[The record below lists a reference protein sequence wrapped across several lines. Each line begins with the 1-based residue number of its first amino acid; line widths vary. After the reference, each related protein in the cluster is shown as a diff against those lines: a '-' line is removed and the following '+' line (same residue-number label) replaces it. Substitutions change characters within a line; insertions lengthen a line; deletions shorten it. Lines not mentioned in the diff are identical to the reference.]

1 MALFF
6 YEQRLITVIKYYIA
20 KSNPATGRRLAAKI
34 MDIQSGKKKNRLTLY
49 IGIALVL
56 GIALGFIFNKTYV
69 GEENSR
75 IANADTQAKHL
86 LEKMK
91 AFEMPK
97 DSVAFAAL
105 SEQQKKIT
113 EQKKAV
119 EQNLLNTED
128 ETAALAN
135 IKLLGDSLK
144 SINTLL
150 TAQTDTAST
159 AYKSLQKQKDLVAVQ
174 KSDTIKARDKKLEW
188 FTILADIFLRL
199 IKMIVA
205 PLVFTT
211 LVVGV
216 AKLGDIKAVGR
227 IGGKT
232 MLWFLSASLVSLLL
246 GMLLVNI
253 FEPGT
258 RMNLPLPDSTVNTG
272 IDKAA
277 MTVKDFFYHVFPAS
291 VVDAM
296 AKNEILQIVVFSL
309 FFGVAAAAL
318 GDIAK
323 PVVKALDAVAHII
336 LRITSYVMSGFAPLA
351 VFGAMTAIIAKQGI
365 GILKTYSIFIGEFYF
380 GLLLL
385 WILLA
390 LAGFLFIKK
399 RVFNLLRR
407 MEEPIMLAFS
417 TASSEAAFPKT
428 MLELERFGCKDKIVS
443 FVLPLGYSFNLDG
456 SMMYMTFA
464 SLFIAQSYGM
474 HIPFAT
480 QITMLLVLMLTSKG
494 IAGVP
499 RASLV
504 VIAGTLATF
513 NIPEAGIA
521 LLLGIDPLLDMGRS
535 ATNVV
540 GNSIATAV
548 VSKWEGELS
557 HGHHHEHHGHKHHG
571 H

>member
-1 MALFF
+1 M
-6 YEQRLITVIKYYIA
+6 EIKPA
-20 KSNPATGRRLAAKI
+20 KRSN
-34 MDIQSGKKKNRLTLY
+34 LTLY
-49 IGIALVL
+49 IGISLLA
-56 GIALGFIFNKTYV
+56 GIAAGFLLNKNYV
-69 GEENSR
+69 GNENNQ
-75 IANADTQAKHL
+75 IANAEIQLAHIN
-86 LEKMK
+86 K
-91 AFEMPK
+91 AMLPFETIK
-97 DSVAFAAL
+97 DSASYNSLQAIQNKL
-105 SEQQKKIT
+105 IDQKKLA
-113 EQKKAV
+113 EGS
-119 EQNLLNTED
+119 LLNTSSE
-128 ETAALAN
+128 AN
-135 IKLLGDSLK
+135 VFSEVKLLSDSIKQLNITLGRFSDTSAAAYKTLQQQRELVTVQKNGSLK
-144 SINTLL
+144 S
-150 TAQTDTAST
+150 
-159 AYKSLQKQKDLVAVQ
+159 
-174 KSDTIKARDKKLEW
+174 RDSKLDW

-232 MLWFLSASLVSLLL
+232 LLWFISASLLSLLL

-253 FEPGT
+253 FEPGKA
-258 RMNLPLPDSTVNTG
+258 MQLPLPDSHVATG

-277 MTVKDFFYHVFPAS
+277 LTLKDFFYHVFPAS
-291 VVDAM
+291 VIDAM
-296 AKNEILQIVVFSL
+296 AKNEILQIVVFAL
-309 FFGVAAAAL
+309 FFGVAAAAI
-318 GDIAK
+318 GDVAK
-323 PVVKALDAVAHII
+323 PVVKALDATAHII
-336 LRITSYVMSGFAPLA
+336 LKVTGYVMGFAPLA
-351 VFGAMTAIIAKQGI
+351 VFGAMSAIIAKQGI

-380 GLLLL
+380 GLFVL
-385 WILLA
+385 WI
-390 LAGFLFIKK
+390 FLILIGSIFLKK
-399 RVFNLLRR
+399 RVFTLIKR
-407 MEEPIMLAFS
+407 MKEPILLAFS
-417 TASSEAAFPKT
+417 TSSSEAAFPKT

-474 HIPFAT
+474 HMPLGT
-480 QITMLLVLMLTSKG
+480 QLTMLLVLMLTSKG

-548 VSKWEGELS
+548 VSKWEGEL
-557 HGHHHEHHGHKHHG
+557 EHK
-571 H
+571 